1 MDFPYQF
8 AMCRHKRLHLG
19 VCGSV
24 AAYKALDLVRM
35 WRRMGMFVGVTLT
48 DAAQRFIAP
57 LSFEALDAHP
67 VYGELFAS
75 HEALYGHLEPGQT
88 SDAFVVAPATANTLA
103 KLAQGVADAMLPCQ
117 ALSFPGPFVLAPAM
131 NPKLWLAHATQ
142 ANVSCLTKRGTL
154 LVPPDTGLVACG
166 EQGTGKLADPL
177 AITAF
182 VLKALTSQDLAGR
195 DILITLGP
203 TREFWDPVRFWSNP
217 STGRMGGAI
226 ATAAWL
232 RGARVHVVKGPC
244 DAWLPPEVE
253 VHEVVSAQEMYDRC
267 LSLWPSMDMAC
278 LTAAVCDF
286 RPHARSEEKFKK
298 TTLVEGMDIP
308 YVPNPDILRNLG
320 AQKTAQQR
328 LIGFAAET
336 SADIVRLAG
345 DKLERK
351 GADLIVANRIG
362 QVDTG
367 FGSVTN
373 QVWVI
378 DATGKQEEWPVLDK
392 GELAWRVWDWIL
404 GM

>member
-1 MDFPYQF
+1 MDFPYKF
-8 AMCRHKRLHLG
+8 SMCRHKRLHLG

-35 WRRMGMFVGVTLT
+35 WRRMEMFVGVTLT
-48 DAAQRFIAP
+48 GAAQRFIAP
-57 LSFEALDAHP
+57 LSFEALDGHP
-67 VYGELFAS
+67 VYGELFAG

-131 NPKLWLAHATQ
+131 NPKLWSAQATQ
-142 ANVSCLTKRGTL
+142 ANVSCLEQRGAL
-154 LVPPDTGLVACG
+154 LVAPDTGLVACG

-177 AITAF
+177 AITAYA
-182 VLKALTSQDLAGR
+182 LKALTPQDLVGQ

-217 STGRMGGAI
+217 STGRMGGAL

-232 RGARVHVVKGPC
+232 RGAQVHVVKGPC
-244 DAWLPPEVE
+244 DLWLPPGIEVY
-253 VHEVVSAQEMYDRC
+253 EVVSAQEMYDRC
-267 LSLWPSMDMAC
+267 RDLWTTMDMAC

-286 RPHARSEEKFKK
+286 RPCACSEEKFKK
-298 TTLVEGMDIP
+298 TTVADGMDIS
-308 YVPNPDILRNLG
+308 YTSNPDILQSLG
-320 AQKTAQQR
+320 EAKTPQQR

-336 SADIVRLAG
+336 SADIVHLAA

-362 QVDTG
+362 QSDTG
-367 FGSVTN
+367 FGSATN

-378 DATGKQEEWPVLDK
+378 DATGTREEWPILDK